1 MTKFIEFDPAL
12 HPESTP
18 LYELQNLPDG
28 APEGITGTVIVP
40 STVPYFEAVKTP
52 WYYLVEVPATAA
64 QPATTPI
71 LSRVGAEVRDWL
83 AAHSFSK
90 GRATMTT
97 VPTAIK
103 AATYQVQ
110 PFHRNFGLAD
120 ENAKWSFSAADG
132 RALLDKG
139 GWTLYKQCHLV
150 YDISDG
156 ATPERQTAYTYPV
169 AKLVDGKPTYF
180 LRAAQTVYAGLMG
193 GARGAKLPAAV
204 NAKVLETVKRIYK
217 AYGRETEQMGTKA
230 EGRFIT
236 KDGIVR
242 FIGGAGSGGGTAGG
256 GDTSSQGSTPLDANA
271 KATLNDAYI
280 HITSIRNGVANTTGD
295 YQRLQQA
302 RRDLTDVSRDLAQLN
317 IPLARTFEAGID
329 EVRQLI
335 FDTQPYHDIAS
346 VSKKTVAMLDAL
358 RQALSQS
365 TKSYLPQEGAQSCAF
380 AFKALDGSDWWMQ
393 WTTNG
398 FQDREGEIF
407 QTKAL
412 EDFVERHRSDPVK
425 GEFWYRHIPGTKFG
439 TVRWQAMVG
448 RFLVQ
453 AGPFDDT
460 PVGHAFKKFF
470 QQFPDGHPVIAP
482 EGWGTSH
489 GYQYKAAD
497 RSDGVYGWLEIQ
509 ESTVLPLRVASNP
522 WSPHPRIVKRGVK
535 MNETERK
542 ELERIGGA
550 QLVEMVIRESEQRT
564 KDLERVGVGFKGLE
578 DGKAMLM
585 ALMEGVEDEN
595 IREALAEI
603 YAVLEAPD
611 EGKAEEEAMGE
622 MAEEAEEAAAEEMPP
637 APSEAEPVPP
647 PMKGKALTREEVAD
661 AMAVVVQQL
670 RTELAAS
677 NKALQEALTATL
689 KPLVETVAQL
699 QERDGAKIAAKAAA
713 TPAASL
719 QELVSS
725 VLQQPAAGV
734 KADDPLL
741 TQRPQE
747 APAPAQ
753 PQDGLPSFLA
763 SLLNPKQ

>member
-40 STVPYFEAVKTP
+40 STVPYFEAVKMP
-52 WYYLVEVPATAA
+52 WYYLVEVSATAA

-71 LSRVGAEVRDWL
+71 LSRVGTEVRDWL

-90 GRATMTT
+90 ERATMTT
-97 VPTAIK
+97 TVPTTTK

-120 ENAKWSFSAADG
+120 ENARWSFSTADG

-139 GWTLYKQCHLV
+139 GWQLYKQCHLV
-150 YDISDG
+150 CDISDG
-156 ATPERQTAYTYPV
+156 ATPERQAAYTYPV

-180 LRAAQTVYAGLMG
+180 LRAAQTVYAGLRG
-193 GARGAKLPAAV
+193 GARSAKLPAAV
-204 NAKVLETVKRIYK
+204 NAKVLATLKRIYK
-217 AYGRETEQMGTKA
+217 AYGRETEQMGIKA
-230 EGRFIT
+230 GGRFIT
-236 KDGIVR
+236 KD
-242 FIGGAGSGGGTAGG
+242 
-256 GDTSSQGSTPLDANA
+256 
-271 KATLNDAYI
+271 
-280 HITSIRNGVANTTGD
+280 
-295 YQRLQQA
+295 
-302 RRDLTDVSRDLAQLN
+302 
-317 IPLARTFEAGID
+317 
-329 EVRQLI
+329 
-335 FDTQPYHDIAS
+335 
-346 VSKKTVAMLDAL
+346 
-358 RQALSQS
+358 
-365 TKSYLPQEGAQSCAF
+365 GAQSCAF

-622 MAEEAEEAAAEEMPP
+622 MAEETEEAAAEEMLPT
-637 APSEAEPVPP
+637 PSEAEPVPP

-677 NKALQEALTATL
+677 SKALQEALTATL

-741 TQRPQE
+741 TQRPKE